1 MSDELDIFLKNA
13 SVTTPMP
20 ENHVK
25 YLTNLKDNDVKPKI
39 IYDIGANVLQ
49 WTREASKIW
58 KDSEFFVF
66 DGFDKLEHL
75 YKNSNLKYY
84 VGILGDEDEKEV
96 KWYQN
101 DCLNTGNSYYKEH
114 DDKVF
119 PKDKFFVKKIKT
131 LTTVVKELNFPYPD
145 LVKID
150 VQGCEK
156 DIIKGGIDIIRH
168 AKHLIVELQHVEY
181 NLGAPKCFDTI
192 PYIESLG
199 FKLVTPLFC
208 NNGPDGDYH
217 FMNMNII

>member
-1 MSDELDIFLKNA
+1 MDEFFESSAINA
-13 SVTTPMP
+13 YMP

-25 YLTNLKDNDVKPKI
+25 YLMKLKNEGVEPKI

-49 WTREASKIW
+49 WSRESKKIW
-58 KDSEFFVF
+58 PDSEFIVF
-66 DGFDKLEHL
+66 DGFDKLENL
-75 YKNSNLKYY
+75 YKNSKNKYY
-84 VGILGDEDEKEV
+84 IGILGDDDEKEV

-101 DCLNTGNSYYKEH
+101 DFFNTGNSYYKEFN
-114 DDKVF
+114 DNVF
-119 PKDKFFVKKIKT
+119 PVDNYHLKKIKT
-131 LTTVVKELNFPYPD
+131 LSTVVKEHNFPYPD

-156 DIIKGGIDIIRH
+156 DIIKGGIDIIKH
-168 AKHLIVELQHVEY
+168 AKHLIIELQHVEY
-181 NLGAPKCFDTI
+181 NLGAPKCFETI

-217 FMNMNII
+217 FVNLNCS

>member
-1 MSDELDIFLKNA
+1 MSDELDNFLKNA
-13 SVTTPMP
+13 SINTPMP

-25 YLTNLKDNDVKPKI
+25 YLINLKENGVEPKI

-49 WTREASKIW
+49 WTREASNIW

-66 DGFDKLEHL
+66 DGFDKLEPL
-75 YKNSNLKYY
+75 YKNSNYRYY
-84 VGILGDEDEKEV
+84 IGILGDEDEKEV
-96 KWYQN
+96 NWYQN
-101 DCLNTGNSYYKEH
+101 DYNNTGNSYYKEH
-114 DDKVF
+114 DDNVF
-119 PKDKFFVKKIKT
+119 PKDKFDVKKIKT
-131 LTTVVKELNFPYPD
+131 LTTVVNDLHFPYPD

-150 VQGCEK
+150 VQGCEH
-156 DIIKGGIDIIRH
+156 DIIKGSIDIIRH

-217 FMNMNII
+217 FVNMNI